1 VSAGWVFAWPISLT
15 KHVRHDRLVPM
26 VRIRSAARRR
36 PPPPGTTD
44 DPEQRGAGGS
54 APGSHW
60 VRPLVSLLG
69 ILVVFYAVPIGGLA
83 WETATVVA
91 VLVTLLGVVLL
102 GWAIAGQV
110 RRQLLGGTEVRV
122 DILLTLLGLVA
133 VVFAFGYL
141 LLEDASPGQFVGLQ
155 TRTDAL
161 YFTLSTL
168 ATVGFGDVHAQGQV
182 ARAMVSTQIVFDV
195 VFVAALVAT
204 LTGRLRYRAA
214 ERAESRKTA
223 AGNTGPDPTAGPEAN
238 QATP

>member
-1 VSAGWVFAWPISLT
+1 
-15 KHVRHDRLVPM
+15 M

-36 PPPPGTTD
+36 PPPPGSTD
-44 DPEQRGAGGS
+44 DPEQRGTDGS
-54 APGSHW
+54 AHGSHW
-60 VRPLVSLLG
+60 LRPLVSLLG
-69 ILVVFYAVPIGGLA
+69 ILVVFYAVPIGRLA
-83 WETATVVA
+83 WGAETVVA
-91 VLVTLLGVVLL
+91 VLVTLVGVVLL

-110 RRQLLGGTEVRV
+110 RRQLTGGPEVRV
-122 DILLTLLGLVA
+122 DILLTLLSLVA
-133 VVFAFGYL
+133 VVFALGYL

-182 ARAMVSTQIVFDV
+182 ARALVSMQIVFDV

-214 ERAESRKTA
+214 ERAESRTTTT
-223 AGNTGPDPTAGPEAN
+223 TGSPGTEPTAGPEAN

>member
-1 VSAGWVFAWPISLT
+1 
-15 KHVRHDRLVPM
+15 M

-44 DPEQRGAGGS
+44 DTDQQGTDGS
-54 APGSHW
+54 AQALQW
-60 VRPLVSLLG
+60 LRPLVSLLG
-69 ILVVFYAVPIGGLA
+69 ILVVFYAVPIGRLA
-83 WETATVVA
+83 WQTATIVA
-91 VLVTLLGVVLL
+91 VLVTLLGVFLL

-110 RRQLLGGTEVRV
+110 RRQLTGGPEVRV
-122 DILLTLLGLVA
+122 DILLTLLSLVA

-141 LLEDASPGQFVGLQ
+141 LLEDASPSEFVGLQ

-161 YFTLSTL
+161 YFTVSTL

-182 ARAMVSTQIVFDV
+182 ARALVSTQIVFDV

-214 ERAESRKTA
+214 ERAESRKAEAT
-223 AGNTGPDPTAGPEAN
+223 GNQGPEPTAGPEAN
-238 QATP
+238 QATS

>member
-1 VSAGWVFAWPISLT
+1 MA
-15 KHVRHDRLVPM
+15 
-26 VRIRSAARRR
+26 RIRSAARRR

-44 DPEQRGAGGS
+44 DTDGHGTDGS
-54 APGSHW
+54 AHRSHW
-60 VRPLVSLLG
+60 LRPLVSALG
-69 ILVVFYAVPIGGLA
+69 ILVVFYAFPLGALA

-110 RRQLLGGTEVRV
+110 RRQLTGGPEVRV

-141 LLEDASPGQFVGLQ
+141 LLENASPGQFVGLQ

-195 VFVAALVAT
+195 VFVAALIAT
-204 LTGRLRYRAA
+204 LTGRLRYRAV
-214 ERAESRKTA
+214 ERVESRKAEA
-223 AGNTGPDPTAGPEAN
+223 AGGTGPEPTAGPEAN

>member
-1 VSAGWVFAWPISLT
+1 
-15 KHVRHDRLVPM
+15 VPM

-36 PPPPGTTD
+36 PPPPGTAD
-44 DPEQRGAGGS
+44 DPDQEHGTDVPAHGS
-54 APGSHW
+54 RW
-60 VRPLVSLLG
+60 LRPLVSLLG
-69 ILVVFYAVPIGGLA
+69 ILVVFYALPIGGLV

-91 VLVTLLGVVLL
+91 VLVTLVGVVLL

-110 RRQLLGGTEVRV
+110 RRELTGGPEVRV
-122 DILLTLLGLVA
+122 DTLLTLLSLVA

-141 LLEDASPGQFVGLQ
+141 LLEQSSPGQFVELE

-182 ARAMVSTQIVFDV
+182 ARALVSMQIVFDV

-204 LTGRLRYRAA
+204 LTGRLRYRVA
-214 ERAESRKTA
+214 ERAESRRAAA
-223 AGNTGPDPTAGPEAN
+223 AGSPGPEPTAGPEAN